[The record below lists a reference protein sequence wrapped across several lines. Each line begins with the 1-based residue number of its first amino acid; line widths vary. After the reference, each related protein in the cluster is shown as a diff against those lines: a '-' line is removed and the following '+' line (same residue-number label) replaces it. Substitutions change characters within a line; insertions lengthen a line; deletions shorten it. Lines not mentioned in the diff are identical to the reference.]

1 MMKRKLVAVIACR
14 NNSSRLYA
22 KPLQLLDSDA
32 KITIL
37 DCIIDGL
44 KINKYISE
52 IILVISDNKEN
63 VFYKSVAKR
72 KNVKFLFGSD
82 KDVLMRLILGA
93 KKTFATDI
101 FRVTS
106 ESPFISL
113 DFIKKY
119 WIEHKKKKNDLTIYS
134 NNIDGM
140 GFEIFTKEALIKS
153 HKLGK
158 TQHRSELCDLYIR
171 ENIKD
176 FKVSYISNKSTKK
189 KYRLTVDNPEDL
201 ILCRKLF
208 DFTNKDY
215 PTFKIKKII
224 TFLKDKKN
232 NSYIKLV
239 SQFISKSKTIDNLW
253 SNVK

>member
-1 MMKRKLVAVIACR
+1 MKRKLVAVIACR

-22 KPLQLLDSDA
+22 KPLQVLDNDA
-32 KITIL
+32 QITIL

-44 KINKYISE
+44 KKNSSISE
-52 IILVISDNKEN
+52 IILVVSNNKDN
-63 VFYKSVAKR
+63 VYYKLVAKK
-72 KNVKFLFGSD
+72 KNVKILFGSD
-82 KDVLMRLILGA
+82 KDVLSRLILGA
-93 KKTFATDI
+93 KKTMATDI

-119 WIEHKKKKNDLTIYS
+119 WMEHKEKKNDLTIYS

-140 GFEIFTKEALIKS
+140 GFEIFTKEALIRS
-153 HKLGK
+153 HKFGK
-158 TQHRSELCDLYIR
+158 SKHRSELCDLYIR
-171 ENIKD
+171 ENLKY
-176 FKVSYISNKSTKK
+176 FKVSYISKKFAKK

-208 DFTNKDY
+208 NFVKNDY
-215 PTFKIKKII
+215 PNFKIKKII
-224 TFLKDKKN
+224 KFFKNKKN

-239 SQFISKSKTIDNLW
+239 NRFINKSKTIDNLW
-253 SNVK
+253 NNVK